1 MSYQI
6 RKKES
11 IQVYFID
18 NQDVTIFHRVLWK
31 YLDDGRVEYL
41 THIVTGGGGGGAGGG
56 LGMSVSYD
64 LADSWPNTAI
74 QEKALQTFKS
84 YQNSN
89 GSHYVK

>member
-1 MSYQI
+1 M
-6 RKKES
+6 
-11 IQVYFID
+11 YFID
-18 NQDVTIFHRVLWK
+18 NQDVTIFDRVLWK

-41 THIVTGGGGGGAGGG
+41 THIVTGGGGGG
-56 LGMSVSYD
+56 LGMSVSHD